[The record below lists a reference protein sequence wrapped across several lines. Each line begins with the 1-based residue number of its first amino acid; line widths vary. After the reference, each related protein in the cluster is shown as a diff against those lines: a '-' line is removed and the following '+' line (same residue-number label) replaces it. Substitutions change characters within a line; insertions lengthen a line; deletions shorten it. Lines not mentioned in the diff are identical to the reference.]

1 MEIIII
7 ILAVLVIAFICISIS
22 IYPPKYYKACKECY
36 KLLSELDYIK
46 NHDYILGVF
55 YNLEEAEDII
65 WYNLRSKNIVIKNL
79 YCILD
84 KDRFINPIV
93 NYWYKKI
100 TKALLEH
107 VQN

>member
-7 ILAVLVIAFICISIS
+7 LLAVFVISFICTSIS
-22 IYPPKYYKACKECY
+22 IYPPKYYKACRKCY
-36 KLLSELDYIK
+36 KLLPKLNYVK
-46 NHDYILGVF
+46 NSDYILGV
-55 YNLEEAEDII
+55 LEEGEGVI

-100 TKALLEH
+100 TKTLLEH